1 MKFPTV
7 LLLVAVLS
15 IKEVLSLKCNECLTV
30 TVDGKIDSEI
40 SKDCSVKTC
49 DGPCVSR
56 NAVLKNTGI
65 DKTVEVKMSDCFME
79 RDLADECEEMED
91 LAGDLVDSFTG
102 LHCKIVSCK
111 TDLCNTNAGLAVE
124 ISSLLLAGAAVIFT
138 QLL

>member
-40 SKDCSVKTC
+40 SKSCTEKTC

-65 DKTVEVKMSDCFME
+65 DKTVEVKMSTCFE
-79 RDLADECEEMED
+79 DNDLSDECERMED
-91 LAGDLVDSFTG
+91 LAGDLATSYTELDCNIET
-102 LHCKIVSCK
+102 CK
-111 TDLCNTNAGLAVE
+111 TELCNGGLAAE
-124 ISSLLLAGAAVIFT
+124 IPSLLLAGAAVLFT